1 MGRYRAAETHAVRE
15 RLIRQG
21 RGQGNGATYQPWIRI
36 GEFPNRGNSFRVQSP
51 LTGRIHHYLSN
62 LEYRHHLLCEYL
74 GNVID
79 IREQYPIHPITETLA
94 LAHELGIAHPEF
106 GGHARSV
113 TTDALLTIDD
123 GHTRWQLA
131 RSLKYT
137 RDLADAR
144 TRENLEIERQAW
156 LARGTPWELL
166 TEHDLPEVLGQN
178 LRWLRAWDKD
188 GRGAPSADLQQYY
201 LAMLAEQSFSRPLG
215 TVIDHVAQQLRIA
228 RLMAIHVFRYLAWHR
243 LLEVDLYMPL
253 HLTKPH
259 PALAANFRTST
270 A

>member
-1 MGRYRAAETHAVRE
+1 MGRYRAAETRVLRE

-21 RGQGNGATYQPWIRI
+21 RGQGHGAAYQPWIRI

-51 LTGRIHHYLSN
+51 LTGRTHHYLSN

-74 GNVID
+74 GNVTD

-113 TTDALLTIDD
+113 TTDSLLTIDD
-123 GHTRWQLA
+123 GDTRRHLA

-137 RDLADAR
+137 SDLASSRAL
-144 TRENLEIERQAW
+144 ENLELERQAW

-166 TEHDLPEVLGQN
+166 TEHDLPDVLGLN
-178 LRWLRAWDKD
+178 LRWLRGWDRD
-188 GRGAPSADLQQYY
+188 GRGAPPAGMRQYY
-201 LAMLAEQSFSRPLG
+201 VNALAQQNFSKPLG
-215 TVIDHVAQQLRIA
+215 FILERVAQELRIA
-228 RLMAIHVFRYLAWHR
+228 RLLSIHVFRYLAWHR
-243 LLEVDLYMPL
+243 LLEVDLYVPL

-259 PALAANFRTST
+259 PALATNFRKIGS
-270 A
+270 

>member
-1 MGRYRAAETHAVRE
+1 VGRYRAAETHAVRE

-21 RGQGNGATYQPWIRI
+21 RGQGRGADYQPWIRI
-36 GEFPNRGNSFRVQSP
+36 GEFPNRSNSFRVQSP
-51 LTGRIHHYLSN
+51 LTSRTHHYLSN

-79 IREQYPIHPITETLA
+79 IREQYRVHPITETLA

-106 GGHARSV
+106 GGHARSL

-123 GHTRWQLA
+123 GHRRWQLA
-131 RSLKYT
+131 RNLKYS

-144 TRENLEIERQAW
+144 TRENLEHERQAW
-156 LARGTPWELL
+156 IARGTPWELL

-178 LRWLRAWDKD
+178 LRWPRAWNKD
-188 GRGAPSADLQQYY
+188 GREAPSADLQRYY
-201 LAMLAEQSFSRPLG
+201 LEILSEQSFSRPLG
-215 TVIDHVAQQLRIA
+215 MVIDRVAGQLRIA
-228 RLMAIHVFRYLAWHR
+228 RLLAIHVFRYLAWHR
-243 LLEVDLYMPL
+243 LLEVDLYTPL

-259 PALAANFRTST
+259 PALASNF
-270 A
+270 